1 MSKPI
6 TFKISDESL
15 NSHGFKLKSS
25 GGDFTQFLKNPVM
38 LYHHKE
44 WELPIGTWA
53 NIKVHDNGDITA
65 DAIFD
70 DDDPDAMKIKSKV
83 EKGIIKMASIGV
95 LPDEFD
101 EENATVTKWRAKEI
115 SVTPFGSNY
124 NAFRLYDTTGIELK
138 SRDEVLKLSASTNSF
153 NKDNNK
159 TDSEMSKENDY
170 LGMTLRAGLNLS
182 ENTSDGELIRKV
194 LELSSKNTVLEQQ
207 LADQKKEKENAEAA
221 IQLKEKNDYL
231 TQAVTDKKITLS
243 QKEVYAK
250 MELSDIKAVLDNA
263 PATVDLSQVPGGGGA
278 PGLSPWEQ
286 RMAEIN
292 KQ

>member
-1 MSKPI
+1 MSKEL
-6 TFKISDESL
+6 TFIVSDESRNTYGL
-15 NSHGFKLKSS
+15 KLKSD

-38 LYHHKE
+38 LHDHKD
-44 WELPIGTWA
+44 WEMPFGTW
-53 NIKVHDNGDITA
+53 KELKLHDNKDITA
-65 DAIFD
+65 VPVFDTDDAQ
-70 DDDPDAMKIKSKV
+70 ALRLKNKV
-83 EKGIIKMASIGV
+83 DKGIIKMASVGV
-95 LPDEFD
+95 IPIEFD
-101 EENATVTKWRAKEI
+101 EKTNTVTKWELREI
-115 SVTPFGSNY
+115 SITTFGANK
-124 NAFRLYDTTGIELK
+124 NAFAFYDTKGIELK
-138 SRDEVLKLSASTNSF
+138 SRDEVLKLSATTNSF

-263 PATVDLSQVPGGGGA
+263 PATVDLSQVPGGGT